1 MEMEPHYMNGSTPG
15 ISTVFYING
24 DDKFPG
30 KKVLFNLKRN
40 RNFTACLDHL
50 TDSLKPSFGAVRNIF
65 TPQGGHKV
73 DRFQELSPEGKYVA
87 AGKTKFKKYRYTDIE
102 TTPRRRPPVNYLDI
116 PKKNSKFRDVSG
128 KIHKTPTQAVNIK
141 VWANKKVFNRPRVV
155 TIGQKSLGD
164 MGKVLECI
172 NDMKCIKEELGGCCV
187 RLHSRGGTHIN
198 DPKLLHQDEGY
209 VAVRQHDRFCMGHY
223 TEATARNF
231 RTSPKIEKLPPLNIS
246 RGSKNGKQWSPD
258 HSHSSYPTSENSY
271 SHRYKKHQNNRQQR
285 EHREED
291 NVFPRKPVTHKR
303 AADRKKGREVDYD
316 KDDGGVFKAKQT
328 NRQTYGAREVRET
341 RDTRVD
347 LPIDQVPAEE
357 VKEEETSLHPPSDDH
372 TAPVPSGVELT
383 KLPSDQITEDAED
396 GEQEDERI
404 RGKPNSH
411 NNHNN
416 NKHTSKD
423 YSRMNGYDDD
433 ERLSSPQRHST
444 PPGYDTPRRSPTPR
458 QQSRDHFSPVRSP
471 DGVGDSR
478 EEEEA
483 ALKIQ
488 SHFRG
493 HQVRKELNKD
503 EDYKDEDYKD
513 PDTRDDSDDRRDQ
526 DSHRDDLDLLQ
537 HEREAAATKIQAH
550 YRGYQTRKN
559 KYERKVNSVMSA
571 GRKSVAS
578 QSSQRR
584 NSDHGRQVAAATTI
598 QAGYRGYRDRK
609 MLKGTR

>member
-1 MEMEPHYMNGSTPG
+1 MESDQEMSNSASASTDIVLNSIEHKSAERAIWIKCFLNGNPYFPGERVLYSQRRFKTEDAFLDEITRKLHSEKSVRALSTPKRG
-15 ISTVFYING
+15 TRIHS
-24 DDKFPG
+24 
-30 KKVLFNLKRN
+30 LFDLE
-40 RNFTACLDHL
+40 D
-50 TDSLKPSFGAVRNIF
+50 G
-65 TPQGGHKV
+65 Q
-73 DRFQELSPEGKYVA
+73 QYVA
-87 AGKTKFKKYRYTDIE
+87 LTNDTFKRLSYTDIE

-223 TEATARNF
+223 TDATARNF

-328 NRQTYGAREVRET
+328 NRQTYGAREVGET

-357 VKEEETSLHPPSDDH
+357 VK
-372 TAPVPSGVELT
+372 
-383 KLPSDQITEDAED
+383 
-396 GEQEDERI
+396 DERI

-416 NKHTSKD
+416 NNRTPPKHTSKD

-513 PDTRDDSDDRRDQ
+513 PDPRDDSDDRRDQ

>member
-65 TPQGGHKV
+65 TPQGGSKV
-73 DRFQELSPEGKYVA
+73 DRFQELCPEGKYVA
-87 AGKTKFKKYRYTDIE
+87 AGKTRFKKHRYTDIE
-102 TTPRRRPPVNYLDI
+102 TTPRRRAPFNGLDI

-128 KIHKTPTQAVNIK
+128 KIHKIPTQAVNIK
-141 VWANKKVFNRPRVV
+141 VWPNKKVLNRPRVV
-155 TIGQKSLGD
+155 TLGQKALGD
-164 MGKVLECI
+164 MSKVIECV
-172 NDMKCIKEELGGCCV
+172 NDVRSIKEELGGCAV
-187 RLHSRGGTHIN
+187 RLFTRGGTHIN
-198 DPKLLHQDEGY
+198 DPSLLRQHECY
-209 VAVRQHDRFCMGHY
+209 VAVREHDRFYGGQY
-223 TEATARNF
+223 TETTAPNF
-231 RTSPKIEKLPPLNIS
+231 RTSPKIEKLPPLKLS

-258 HSHSSYPTSENSY
+258 HSHSSYPPSENSY
-271 SHRYKKHQNNRQQR
+271 SNRYKKHQNNRQNRGQY
-285 EHREED
+285 EED

-303 AADRKKGREVDYD
+303 PAERKKAQEVDYD

-328 NRQTYGAREVRET
+328 NRQTYGAREVRDT

-347 LPIDQVPAEE
+347 LPIDQIPAEE
-357 VKEEETSLHPPSDDH
+357 VKDEETSSHPPGDDH

-383 KLPSDQITEDAED
+383 KLPSDQNTEDAED
-396 GEQEDERI
+396 GEQEEERV

-411 NNHNN
+411 SNYNN
-416 NKHTSKD
+416 NNQTPPKHTSKD
-423 YSRMNGYDDD
+423 YSNMNGYDDD
-433 ERLSSPQRHST
+433 ERISSPPRQST
-444 PPGYDTPRRSPTPR
+444 PPRYGTPRHTPT
-458 QQSRDHFSPVRSP
+458 SRKHSQDRFSPVRSP
-471 DGVGDSR
+471 AQSPIGDSQ

-493 HQVRKELNKD
+493 HQVRKQMN
-503 EDYKDEDYKD
+503 KDEDYKD
-513 PDTRDDSDDRRDQ
+513 PDTREDSDTHKKLESRGI
-526 DSHRDDLDLLQ
+526 DDDVLQ
-537 HEREAAATKIQAH
+537 REREEAATRIQAH

-559 KYERKVNSVMSA
+559 KMERRVDSVMSA

-578 QSSQRR
+578 QLSQRQD
-584 NSDHGRQVAAATTI
+584 SDLGQKEARPQPYRQDTGDTETGRC
-598 QAGYRGYRDRK
+598 
-609 MLKGTR
+609 